1 MKTRFQLCK
10 NKNMGSAFSI
20 TFVNAQN
27 VDINLFRD
35 INLSRNKSLDQLLNL
50 LPIVRLR

>member
-10 NKNMGSAFSI
+10 KYIVLFSI

-35 INLSRNKSLDQLLNL
+35 INLSRNKSLD
-50 LPIVRLR
+50 PTFKFVTI